1 MTNTTNVLIIDDSA
15 AVREV
20 LSATFNQDPRL
31 QVLPPARDVFLAAE
45 RMKRQ
50 VPDVIVLDV
59 ELPRMDGISFLRRL
73 MAQHPIPVVI
83 CSGVVPLDSPV
94 MRQAREAGAVDCIA
108 KPRLSDIEGCR
119 EVREAICNTIYA
131 ASRVPVASFA
141 AHLVVPKLSADVVL
155 RKVQRSQPP
164 AATPPVLVIGAS
176 TGGTEALS
184 FLLRQLPASMPGI
197 VIVQHMP
204 EFFTASFADR
214 LNRLSAL
221 SVKEAAP
228 GDEVGPGQVIVAR
241 GNRHVI
247 LRRRHHRYSVELL
260 DGPPVSR
267 HRPSVDVLFRSAA
280 QQAGAHAIGVLL
292 TGMGD
297 DGAAGM
303 LELKQSGAITIAQDR
318 ESSTVFGMPN
328 EAIKQG
334 GVDRI
339 LPLDQIASALIE
351 LRKEQR
357 TRFPANDDIPAK
369 DNRS

>member
-1 MTNTTNVLIIDDSA
+1 
-15 AVREV
+15 
-20 LSATFNQDPRL
+20 
-31 QVLPPARDVFLAAE
+31 
-45 RMKRQ
+45 
-50 VPDVIVLDV
+50 
-59 ELPRMDGISFLRRL
+59 
-73 MAQHPIPVVI
+73 
-83 CSGVVPLDSPV
+83 

-141 AHLVVPKLSADVVL
+141 AHPVVPKLSADVVL
-155 RKVQRSQPP
+155 RKVQRSPPP

-228 GDEVGPGQVIVAR
+228 GDEVGAGQVILAR

-339 LPLDQIASALIE
+339 LPLDQIASALIQ
-351 LRKEQR
+351 LIKEQR
-357 TRFPANDDIPAK
+357 TRFPATDDIPAK

>member
-1 MTNTTNVLIIDDSA
+1 
-15 AVREV
+15 
-20 LSATFNQDPRL
+20 
-31 QVLPPARDVFLAAE
+31 
-45 RMKRQ
+45 
-50 VPDVIVLDV
+50 
-59 ELPRMDGISFLRRL
+59 
-73 MAQHPIPVVI
+73 
-83 CSGVVPLDSPV
+83 
-94 MRQAREAGAVDCIA
+94 
-108 KPRLSDIEGCR
+108 
-119 EVREAICNTIYA
+119 
-131 ASRVPVASFA
+131 
-141 AHLVVPKLSADVVL
+141 
-155 RKVQRSQPP
+155 
-164 AATPPVLVIGAS
+164 
-176 TGGTEALS
+176 
-184 FLLRQLPASMPGI
+184 MPGI

-228 GDEVGPGQVIVAR
+228 GDEVGAGQVILAR

-339 LPLDQIASALIE
+339 LPLDQIASALIQ
-351 LRKEQR
+351 LIKEQR
-357 TRFPANDDIPAK
+357 TRFPATDDIPAK